1 MLFDTSSPGRKR
13 GVQIIFAS
21 LAILMGGGLVLF
33 GIGSSQSGGGLT
45 DIVNNQGVSSLSDQA
60 KDDAED
66 AEKALVSNPKDVAAA
81 EKLARARLAIATND
95 AFDAQGQ
102 VKDEKAQ
109 VLVTAADE
117 AWTNYLK
124 LAPAKPNRAVS
135 ASYASFYAYPGVA
148 KYDKAARAL
157 ETNLVT
163 REPSAGLYA
172 QLAIY
177 WLFGGSTDK
186 YAEARDRAIDLA
198 DSDTRKKAISK
209 QLADYKKQYDDAIK
223 AQAKQ
228 AEEAQG
234 GAESTTPKLKTLPT
248 LQ

>member
-33 GIGSSQSGGGLT
+33 GIGSSSGDGGLT
-45 DIVNNQGVSSLSDQA
+45 AVLDKNGVSNLSDQGQ
-60 KDDAED
+60 KDAES
-66 AEKALVSNPKDVAAA
+66 AEKALVKNPKDVAAA
-81 EKLARARLAIATND
+81 EKLARARLSIATND
-95 AFDAQGQ
+95 AFDQGGQ
-102 VKDEKAQ
+102 VRDEKAQ
-109 VLVTAADE
+109 ALVTAADE
-117 AWTNYLK
+117 AWTKYLA
-124 LAPAKPNRAVS
+124 LALAKPSRTVS
-135 ASYASFYAYPGVA
+135 ASFASFYATPGVA

-157 ETNLVT
+157 ETNLVS
-163 REPSAGLYA
+163 RPPSAGLYA

-186 YAEARDRAIDLA
+186 FTEARDRAVDLA
-198 DSDTRKKAISK
+198 ESDVRKKAITK

-228 AEEAQG
+228 ASEAE
-234 GAESTTPKLKTLPT
+234 GATEGTTPKLKTLPT